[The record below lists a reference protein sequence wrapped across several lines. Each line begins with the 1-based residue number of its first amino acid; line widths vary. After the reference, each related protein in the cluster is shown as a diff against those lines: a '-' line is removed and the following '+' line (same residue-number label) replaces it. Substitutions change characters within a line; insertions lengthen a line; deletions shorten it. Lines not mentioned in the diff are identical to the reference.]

1 MLEVQSDLM
10 RGEDGTAK
18 PLSCS
23 ASLLAR
29 LVKQRPRDLSGVE
42 RVLGDKRADRFGDA
56 FLEVLREA

>member
-1 MLEVQSDLM
+1 M